1 MGARQRL
8 SPDVRRRQIAEA
20 ATALLLEQSYLPLR
34 MEALA
39 ARAGASKGL
48 VYGYFPTQHALFNA
62 ILADEMDVLR
72 AAGLE
77 AAGATADFADRA
89 LACAALY
96 VRHIAARGPVI
107 HYILRD
113 GHMAGHLDPATT
125 AMRGRLLR
133 GFARS
138 ARRQLRLAPAEATAA
153 TAMVAAI
160 PEEMGRLAWQG
171 ELTLDR
177 AEELN
182 ALLVASAI
190 SSLKPA

>member
-1 MGARQRL
+1 MAARQRL

-34 MEALA
+34 MEDLA
-39 ARAGASKGL
+39 TRVGVSKGL

-62 ILADEMDVLR
+62 ILGDEMNLLR
-72 AAGLE
+72 DAGLE
-77 AAGATADFADRA
+77 DAATQSDFTARA
-89 LACAALY
+89 VACAAIY
-96 VRHIAARGPVI
+96 VRHIARRGPVI

-113 GHMAGHLDPATT
+113 GHMAGHLHPAVTVV
-125 AMRGRLLR
+125 RDRLLR

-138 ARRQLRLAPAEATAA
+138 ARRDLRLPPAEATAA
-153 TAMVAAI
+153 TAMTVAI
-160 PEEMGRLAWQG
+160 PEEMGRLVWQG
-171 ELTLDR
+171 ELALNR

-182 ALLVASAI
+182 AHLVASAI

>member
-1 MGARQRL
+1 
-8 SPDVRRRQIAEA
+8 VRRRQIAEA

-39 ARAGASKGL
+39 TRAGVSKGL

-62 ILADEMDVLR
+62 ILADEMGLLR
-72 AAGLE
+72 DAGLE
-77 AAGATADFADRA
+77 AAGATADFTKRA
-89 LACAALY
+89 IACAAIY
-96 VRHIAARGPVI
+96 VRHIAGRGPVI

-113 GHMAGHLDPATT
+113 GHMAGHLDPAAT
-125 AMRGRLLR
+125 ALRDRLLR

-138 ARRQLRLAPAEATAA
+138 ARRDLRLPPAEATAA

-171 ELTLDR
+171 ELALDR

-182 ALLVASAI
+182 AHLVASAI